1 MILESLLSAEGHD
14 LVFAEDGEAGLALYK
29 KQSFDLVVTDLV
41 MPKLNG
47 LRLIKEII
55 ASDPNARILAISGLS
70 PEHLPLAQDYG
81 AIGVLTKP
89 IQRDPLLESVSAAL
103 AKRS

>member
-55 ASDPNARILAISGLS
+55 GSDPDASVIAISGLS
-70 PEHLPLAQDYG
+70 PEHLPLAEDYG
-81 AIGVLTKP
+81 AVGVLPKP
-89 IQRDPLLESVSAAL
+89 IERDALLRSVSAAL
-103 AKRS
+103 APKP